1 MAQNFV
7 IKGTISMCVPAL
19 DCVGSSIILISV
31 FPGFTFT
38 TFANRSIVCWLSET
52 FLKWHLSVRGVGGLK
67 VRILSYQHFRNVY
80 RPKKSAM
87 CRCRHTHIWTTES
100 MLILFVK
107 QNVMEKTHW
116 MLPEDVMIYVVLL
129 WMGGNDGMEKTATL
143 TTITC
148 SSHERKHLSFTRER
162 GRGER
167 EKVNVIAT
175 ENIECAL

>member
-1 MAQNFV
+1 MTQNFV

-38 TFANRSIVCWLSET
+38 TFANRSIVCWLLET

-87 CRCRHTHIWTTES
+87 CRCRHTH
-100 MLILFVK
+100 MNHRV
-107 QNVMEKTHW
+107 
-116 MLPEDVMIYVVLL
+116 DVNFICEAEFDGKNTLNAPRRCYDIRCSFMN
-129 WMGGNDGMEKTATL
+129 GGKTATL
-143 TTITC
+143 TTITW
-148 SSHERKHLSFTRER
+148 SSHERKQRERER
-162 GRGER
+162 GK